1 MVRFNEHRWGK
12 DSASSRKGTGA
23 QTVALP
29 HDHALVL
36 FSGSGVR
43 NPRYHHSSIRMAGKR
58 QWHPCTYK
66 TKAEC
71 WESPS
76 GPVQAYLKSP
86 QCQSRYCVTLL
97 SYTLAWENLSSQPF
111 LCFVFAGGGGGGWVG
126 GRWGSLSR
134 GCTGSRKL
142 GYYLGKTSHEM
153 GCPPHALQQLT
164 PPHPNLDGPLRSG
177 SFRSK
182 TGWTV
187 TLMAPN
193 RVNSKMFT
201 LVLVICCQI
210 KFVVLSH

>member
-126 GRWGSLSR
+126 GRWGSLS
-134 GCTGSRKL
+134 GAAQDPESL
-142 GYYLGKTSHEM
+142 GITWGRRHMRWAVHLMPSSSWHRHIQIWMVPWGQGASVLRRDELWHSWLPIEW
-153 GCPPHALQQLT
+153 T
-164 PPHPNLDGPLRSG
+164 PRCLPL
-177 SFRSK
+177 F
-182 TGWTV
+182 
-187 TLMAPN
+187 
-193 RVNSKMFT
+193 
-201 LVLVICCQI
+201 
-210 KFVVLSH
+210 

>member
-1 MVRFNEHRWGK
+1 MHIQNQSWMLGEPIW
-12 DSASSRKGTGA
+12 
-23 QTVALP
+23 
-29 HDHALVL
+29 
-36 FSGSGVR
+36 
-43 NPRYHHSSIRMAGKR
+43 
-58 QWHPCTYK
+58 PCPGLSKISTM
-66 TKAEC
+66 
-71 WESPS
+71 P
-76 GPVQAYLKSP
+76 
-86 QCQSRYCVTLL
+86 VTLL
-97 SYTLAWENLSSQPF
+97 CYTTVIHTCLRKPF
-111 LCFVFAGGGGGGWVG
+111 ISAFLVFCFCWWWWWQLGAG